1 MKFSTSSHVTKT
13 RRPTRDG
20 RRSPLSTKRW
30 TVRSQTLR
38 ISDTSARVSSS
49 KPLRWCA
56 LVMTGPLLFTW
67 FVWRRS
73 GAVPVSCATGGQ
85 NILWPRGGPQRAGRF
100 TRRASTCPVAILV
113 HHSVSAKA
121 SAAFGSRHRWTRIVR
136 DRPSGECDHRPKT
149 VGFVALQRP
158 IALLYRRLI
167 NINGETGMTFKEA
180 ASAYI
185 AAAQNY
191 SPRPAAKPS
200 PSQSSAT
207 HGTWYLR
214 DRKGNQVARVSGS
227 GVRFAGSNEFAH
239 KKGARRGRAR
249 P

>member
-73 GAVPVSCATGGQ
+73 GAVPVSCATGRQ
-85 NILWPRGGPQRAGRF
+85 NILWPHGRPYRAAKF

-121 SAAFGSRHRWTRIVR
+121 SAAFGSRQ
-136 DRPSGECDHRPKT
+136 CDHRPKT